1 MNLIALSW
9 KNLVNKPLALLLSLV
24 LFALGVGLISLLL
37 LVNKQLEE
45 KFEKNLAG
53 IDLVL
58 GAKGS
63 PLQLILSSMYH
74 IDAPTGNI
82 PIQEVRPFLNPKHPF
97 IKSAIPLSL
106 GDSYKGYRIVGT
118 MPAFFK
124 AYETEIAQG
133 RMYEKAMEAVVGA
146 SAAKALGLKP
156 GDAFFSSHGLLED
169 LDMEHQEAA
178 FTVTGILKPTGS
190 AADQLILTAAHSIW
204 AVHEHGGSSA
214 QNETEEDEEAAHDDQ
229 DHEEAGHEDHDHA
242 ALPDINRPLTDF
254 QDKDITALLIQFKV
268 RNIQTLNMQ
277 RSINENTNLQ
287 AATPAIEIT
296 RLYSLM
302 GVGADALRWLAI
314 IIIAVSGLS
323 IFISLYA
330 SLKERRYELALM
342 RTMGASPFKLFVL
355 IILEG
360 LILAALGYAAGILLS
375 HGAMEVLSGFLQD
388 AYRYTFTGKIFL
400 KEEFYLLL
408 GALAVGF
415 VAAIIPAFQAS
426 NTDIHET
433 LAEG

>member
-1 MNLIALSW
+1 MNLLALSW
-9 KNLVNKPLALLLSLV
+9 KNLLSKPLSLLLSLV

-37 LVNKQLEE
+37 LVNRQLEE

-53 IDLVL
+53 INLVI

-82 PIQEVRPFLNPKHPF
+82 PIQEIRPFINPRHPF
-97 IKSAIPLSL
+97 IKTAVPLSL

-118 MPAFFK
+118 NSDFFK
-124 AYETEIAQG
+124 VYGAETGQG
-133 RMYEKAMEAVVGA
+133 KMFEKTMEAVVGA
-146 SAAKALGLKP
+146 NAAKALDLKI
-156 GDAFFSSHGLLED
+156 GDTFFSAHGLQDDLEMTHD
-169 LDMEHQEAA
+169 HAS
-178 FTVTGILKPTGS
+178 FRITGILKPTGS
-190 AADQLILTAAHSIW
+190 AADQLILTATQSIW
-204 AVHEHGGSSA
+204 AVHEH
-214 QNETEEDEEAAHDDQ
+214 EAAHQ
-229 DHEEAGHEDHDHA
+229 QEDHSNE
-242 ALPDINRPLTDF
+242 LDIQRPLSDF
-254 QDKDITALLIQFKV
+254 PEKAITALLLQFKG

-302 GVGADALRWLAI
+302 GIGADALRWLAL

-342 RTMGASPFKLFVL
+342 RTMGASPFRLFAL
-355 IILEG
+355 IVLEG
-360 LILAALGYAAGILLS
+360 LLLSALGYLIGIALS
-375 HGAMEVLSGFLQD
+375 HGGMQILAGFLQD
-388 AYRYTFTGKIFL
+388 TYRYTFTGKVFL
-400 KEEFYLLL
+400 KEELFLLF
-408 GALAVGF
+408 GAIAVGF
-415 VAAIIPAFQAS
+415 AAAVIPALQAS

-433 LAEG
+433 LAER

>member
-1 MNLIALSW
+1 MNLFALSR
-9 KNLVNKPLALLLSLV
+9 KNLFSKPLSLALSLV

-37 LVNKQLEE
+37 LVNRQLEE

-53 IDLVL
+53 IDLVI

-74 IDAPTGNI
+74 VDAPTGNI
-82 PIQEVRPFLNPKHPF
+82 PIQEVRPFLNPRHPF
-97 IKSAIPLSL
+97 IKTAVPLSL

-118 MPAFFK
+118 TLAFFQVYN
-124 AYETEIAQG
+124 AEIG
-133 RMYEKAMEAVVGA
+133 TGKMFEKTMEAVVGA
-146 SAAKALGLKP
+146 NAARALGLSI
-156 GDAFFSSHGLLED
+156 GDTFFSSHGLLED
-169 LDMEHQEAA
+169 LDMAHDHVA
-178 FTVTGILKPTGS
+178 FRVTGILKPTGS
-190 AADQLILTAAHSIW
+190 AADQLILTAPQSIW
-204 AVHEHGGSSA
+204 QVHEHGGGETDGSS
-214 QNETEEDEEAAHDDQ
+214 EEESHQEEAD
-229 DHEEAGHEDHDHA
+229 
-242 ALPDINRPLTDF
+242 LNRPLMDF
-254 QDKDITALLIQFKV
+254 PDKDITALMLQFKG

-302 GVGADALRWLAI
+302 GVGADALRWLAF

-342 RTMGASPFKLFVL
+342 RTMGASPSRLFTL

-360 LILAALGYAAGILLS
+360 LMLSCLGYFIGIALS
-375 HGAMEVLSGFLQD
+375 HGGMQVLGGFLQD
-388 AYRYTFTGKIFL
+388 TYRYTFTGKIFL
-400 KEEFYLLL
+400 REELHLLA
-408 GALAVGF
+408 GALGVGF
-415 VAAIIPAFQAS
+415 AAAIIPALQAS
-426 NTDIHET
+426 STDIHKT
-433 LAEG
+433 LSGR

>member
-1 MNLIALSW
+1 MNLLALSW
-9 KNLVNKPLALLLSLV
+9 KNLLSKPLSLLLSLV

-37 LVNKQLEE
+37 LVNRQLEE

-53 IDLVL
+53 INLVI

-82 PIQEVRPFLNPKHPF
+82 PIQEIRPFINPRHPF
-97 IKSAIPLSL
+97 IKTAVPLSL

-118 MPAFFK
+118 NSDFFK
-124 AYETEIAQG
+124 VYGAETGQG
-133 RMYEKAMEAVVGA
+133 KMFEKTMEAVVGA
-146 SAAKALGLKP
+146 NAAKALDLKI
-156 GDAFFSSHGLLED
+156 GDTFFSAHGLQDDLEMTHD
-169 LDMEHQEAA
+169 HAS
-178 FTVTGILKPTGS
+178 FRITGILKPTGS
-190 AADQLILTAAHSIW
+190 AADQLILTATRSIW
-204 AVHEHGGSSA
+204 AVHEH
-214 QNETEEDEEAAHDDQ
+214 EAAHQ
-229 DHEEAGHEDHDHA
+229 QEDHSNE
-242 ALPDINRPLTDF
+242 LDIQRPLSDF
-254 QDKDITALLIQFKV
+254 PEKAITSLLLQFKG

-302 GVGADALRWLAI
+302 GIGADALRWLAL

-342 RTMGASPFKLFVL
+342 RTMGASPFRLFAL
-355 IILEG
+355 IVLEG
-360 LILAALGYAAGILLS
+360 LLLSALGYLIGIALS
-375 HGAMEVLSGFLQD
+375 HGGMQILAGFLQD
-388 AYRYTFTGKIFL
+388 TYRYTFTGKVFL
-400 KEEFYLLL
+400 KEELFLLF
-408 GALAVGF
+408 GAIAVGF
-415 VAAIIPAFQAS
+415 AAAVIPALQAS

-433 LAEG
+433 LAER

>member
-1 MNLIALSW
+1 MNLLALSW
-9 KNLVNKPLALLLSLV
+9 KNLLSKPLSLLLSLV

-37 LVNKQLEE
+37 LVNRQLEE

-53 IDLVL
+53 INLVI

-82 PIQEVRPFLNPKHPF
+82 PIQEIRPFINPRHPF
-97 IKSAIPLSL
+97 IKTAVPLSL

-118 MPAFFK
+118 NSDFFK
-124 AYETEIAQG
+124 VYGAETGQG
-133 RMYEKAMEAVVGA
+133 KMFEKTMEAVVGA
-146 SAAKALGLKP
+146 NAAKALDLKI
-156 GDAFFSSHGLLED
+156 GDTFFSAHGLQDDLEMTHD
-169 LDMEHQEAA
+169 HAS
-178 FTVTGILKPTGS
+178 FRITGILKPTGS
-190 AADQLILTAAHSIW
+190 AADQLILTATQSIW
-204 AVHEHGGSSA
+204 AVHEH
-214 QNETEEDEEAAHDDQ
+214 DAAHQ
-229 DHEEAGHEDHDHA
+229 QEDHSNE
-242 ALPDINRPLTDF
+242 LDIQRPLSDF
-254 QDKDITALLIQFKV
+254 PEKAITALLLQFKG

-302 GVGADALRWLAI
+302 GIGADALRWLAL

-342 RTMGASPFKLFVL
+342 RTMGASPFRLFAL
-355 IILEG
+355 IVLEG
-360 LILAALGYAAGILLS
+360 LLLSALGYLIGIALS
-375 HGAMEVLSGFLQD
+375 HGGMQILAGFLQD
-388 AYRYTFTGKIFL
+388 TYRYTFTGKVFL
-400 KEEFYLLL
+400 KEELFLLF
-408 GALAVGF
+408 GAIAVGF
-415 VAAIIPAFQAS
+415 AAAVIPALQAS

-433 LAEG
+433 LAER

>member
-1 MNLIALSW
+1 MNLLALSW
-9 KNLVNKPLALLLSLV
+9 KNLLSKPLSLLLSLV

-37 LVNKQLEE
+37 LVNRQLEE

-53 IDLVL
+53 INLVI

-82 PIQEVRPFLNPKHPF
+82 PIQEIRPFINPRHPF
-97 IKSAIPLSL
+97 IKTAVPLSL

-118 MPAFFK
+118 NSDFFK
-124 AYETEIAQG
+124 VYGAETGQG
-133 RMYEKAMEAVVGA
+133 KMFEKTMEAVVGA
-146 SAAKALGLKP
+146 NAAKALDLKI
-156 GDAFFSSHGLLED
+156 GDTFFSAHGLQDDLEMTHD
-169 LDMEHQEAA
+169 HAS
-178 FTVTGILKPTGS
+178 FRITGILKPTGS
-190 AADQLILTAAHSIW
+190 AADQLILTATQSIW
-204 AVHEHGGSSA
+204 AVHEH
-214 QNETEEDEEAAHDDQ
+214 EAAHQ
-229 DHEEAGHEDHDHA
+229 QEDHSNE
-242 ALPDINRPLTDF
+242 LDIQRPLSDF
-254 QDKDITALLIQFKV
+254 PEKAITSLLLQFKG

-302 GVGADALRWLAI
+302 GIGADALRWLAL

-342 RTMGASPFKLFVL
+342 RTMGASPFRLFAL
-355 IILEG
+355 IVLEG
-360 LILAALGYAAGILLS
+360 LLLSALGYLIGIALS
-375 HGAMEVLSGFLQD
+375 HGGMQILAGFLQD
-388 AYRYTFTGKIFL
+388 TYRYTFTGKVFL
-400 KEEFYLLL
+400 KEELFLLF
-408 GALAVGF
+408 GAIAVGF
-415 VAAIIPAFQAS
+415 AAAVIPALQAS

-433 LAEG
+433 LAER

>member
-1 MNLIALSW
+1 MNLFALSR
-9 KNLVNKPLALLLSLV
+9 KNLFSKPLSLALSLV

-37 LVNKQLEE
+37 LVNRQLEE

-53 IDLVL
+53 IDLVI

-74 IDAPTGNI
+74 VDAPTGNI
-82 PIQEVRPFLNPKHPF
+82 SIQEVRPFLNPRHPF
-97 IKSAIPLSL
+97 IKTAVPLSL

-118 MPAFFK
+118 TAAFFQVYG
-124 AYETEIAQG
+124 AEIG
-133 RMYEKAMEAVVGA
+133 TGKMFEKPMEAVVGA
-146 SAAKALGLKP
+146 NAARALGLAI
-156 GDAFFSSHGLLED
+156 GDSFFSSHGLMED
-169 LDMEHQEAA
+169 LDMEHDHAA
-178 FTVTGILKPTGS
+178 FRVTGILKPTGS
-190 AADQLILTAAHSIW
+190 AADQLILTSPQSIW
-204 AVHEHGGSSA
+204 QVHEH
-214 QNETEEDEEAAHDDQ
+214 TEGASHE
-229 DHEEAGHEDHDHA
+229 HEEM
-242 ALPDINRPLTDF
+242 DIQRPLMDF
-254 QDKDITALLIQFKV
+254 PDKSITALMLQFKG

-302 GVGADALRWLAI
+302 GVGADALRWLAY

-342 RTMGASPFKLFVL
+342 RTMGASPFRLFAL

-360 LILAALGYAAGILLS
+360 LMLACLGYLVGMLLS
-375 HGAMEVLSGFLQD
+375 HGGMQVLGGFLQD
-388 AYRYTFTGKIFL
+388 TYRYTFTGKVFL
-400 KEEFYLLL
+400 KEELHLLF
-408 GALAVGF
+408 GALGVGF
-415 VAAIIPAFQAS
+415 AAAIIPALQAS
-426 NTDIHET
+426 STDIHKT
-433 LAEG
+433 LSGR